1 LSPRQEEQDILQ
13 KQERYQISTV
23 FTKGD
28 LKEMPLGYSPGS
40 AIFFS
45 VLAMN
50 IVYYRSRSLCPEGAY
65 LSIVKNFEPDAAWA
79 DEKSG
84 LTAGMRSC
92 FLRKQRNYNYITS

>member
-1 LSPRQEEQDILQ
+1 MAGSVSSMSNKHHLAWSSARISHEHCVNLSPRQEEQDILQ

-23 FTKGD
+23 FTKGA

-50 IVYYRSRSLCPEGAY
+50 IVYYSPLPKTSNLTLR
-65 LSIVKNFEPDAAWA
+65 
-79 DEKSG
+79 G
-84 LTAGMRSC
+84 LMR
-92 FLRKQRNYNYITS
+92 NPG